1 MPVTTLWG
9 LLVTAILLIVGGV
22 FFWLWIVAG
31 TARELRD
38 FRRWTT
44 LTAIASAVL
53 VLFSAIPFDAGPL
66 KDAAITT
73 NTVGPLALTISV
85 TLASIFYS
93 AGEWFDVFQRFRL
106 LGIKGAKADRQGR
119 QVERNLEWQ
128 NRLRSTKNR
137 VVISGVTLG
146 GWFVTSWEDTSLTL
160 LEILRRQAKVQVFLA
175 DPTKSGFRSRA
186 DDPGE
191 LAEAISGQQA
201 SQRAKEVYH
210 QIARV
215 FEHDQFQPHLAADR
229 LSFHVYAATPL
240 SIVWIDDDIHLTP
253 YLPCVSDKACP
264 EFTIGRLGQMGT
276 TITSALEQ
284 LLRHSRKI
292 TTAED
297 ARTLADQCQPN
308 A

>member
-106 LGIKGAKADRQGR
+106 LGIKDAKA
-119 QVERNLEWQ
+119 
-128 NRLRSTKNR
+128 
-137 VVISGVTLG
+137 
-146 GWFVTSWEDTSLTL
+146 
-160 LEILRRQAKVQVFLA
+160 
-175 DPTKSGFRSRA
+175 
-186 DDPGE
+186 
-191 LAEAISGQQA
+191 
-201 SQRAKEVYH
+201 
-210 QIARV
+210 
-215 FEHDQFQPHLAADR
+215 
-229 LSFHVYAATPL
+229 
-240 SIVWIDDDIHLTP
+240 VWIDDDIHLTP